1 MELGM
6 VRFLPSV
13 KPGRFKRVFQAGAR
27 LGDRLA
33 IEFNRPKENETPIAE
48 LWRLTK
54 TPEAEPPRTKT
65 KTSARMRKSGNV
77 SPKRTRRLQAR
88 IAALESVCRRLI
100 EIDDGVYELPDLAIK
115 VLARSCRKMLGN
127 KTEMK

>member
-1 MELGM
+1 M

-48 LWRLTK
+48 LWRLTR

-65 KTSARMRKSGNV
+65 KTSARMRKSG
-77 SPKRTRRLQAR
+77 KRFAEKDAQIAGADRGAGERLQAADR
-88 IAALESVCRRLI
+88 
-100 EIDDGVYELPDLAIK
+100 D
-115 VLARSCRKMLGN
+115 
-127 KTEMK
+127 

>member
-1 MELGM
+1 M

-54 TPEAEPPRTKT
+54 TPEAEPPRTKPAPQDT
-65 KTSARMRKSGNV
+65 ETMSFERDQDEREDEEIRKAFAEKDAQIGSAAGS
-77 SPKRTRRLQAR
+77 RRW
-88 IAALESVCRRLI
+88 ERR
-100 EIDDGVYELPDLAIK
+100 G
-115 VLARSCRKMLGN
+115 G
-127 KTEMK
+127 